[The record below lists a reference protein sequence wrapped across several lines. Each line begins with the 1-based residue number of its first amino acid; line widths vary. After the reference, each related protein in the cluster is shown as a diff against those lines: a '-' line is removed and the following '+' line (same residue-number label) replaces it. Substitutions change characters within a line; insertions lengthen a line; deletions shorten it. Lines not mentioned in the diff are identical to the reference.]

1 MITFVRYKEEMLDDE
16 RVIKSNSQLYRRL
29 SVGRAAEWCSD
40 PMVQQMVRDV
50 DRTEWVTA
58 DIFSSPWLGTID
70 SNRLSGGVK
79 GLILLLKATEP
90 GMPRIFMDHLFG
102 ENCLD
107 WMMRIGQITDFTIL
121 IAGSLA
127 WRECKEPIVG
137 QTLSGKPINC
147 MRDMYVLID
156 QE

>member
-1 MITFVRYKEEMLDDE
+1 MITVVQYKEEMLDDDQ
-16 RVIKSNSQLYRRL
+16 VIKSNSRLYRRL

-40 PMVQQMVRDV
+40 PMVQRMVKDV
-50 DRTEWVTA
+50 DHAEWVTA
-58 DIFSSPWLGTID
+58 DIFSNPWLGTID
-70 SNRLSGGVK
+70 SNCLSGEVK
-79 GLILLLKATEP
+79 GPILLLKATEP

-102 ENCLD
+102 ESCLD

-147 MRDMYVLID
+147 MRDMYVFID